1 MQHLCIYLLPVCV
14 YGLSVTLAYM
24 DLCHLMIPSLFMGLF
39 CHWLQDLFWTGL
51 ACSGRVS
58 LSACWGLFVLF
69 EVLFVVIGV

>member
-1 MQHLCIYLLPVCV
+1 
-14 YGLSVTLAYM
+14 M